1 MLTKTLMLFLL
12 NIILLAGVHEGHAN
26 HRRFDSDQYNIARPM
41 TLDTRNRK
49 RTGKGA
55 SDIIRGIFNKRR
67 EKMIPPVI
75 DDKIKPPPYY
85 YLDPPRFSNRDRSRL
100 A

>member
-12 NIILLAGVHEGHAN
+12 NIILLAGVHKGHAN

-55 SDIIRGIFNKRR
+55 SDIIRGILNK
-67 EKMIPPVI
+67 I
-75 DDKIKPPPYY
+75 
-85 YLDPPRFSNRDRSRL
+85 L
-100 A
+100 

>member
-1 MLTKTLMLFLL
+1 MPFLL
-12 NIILLAGVHEGHAN
+12 NIILLAGVHIGSAN
-26 HRRFDSDQYNIARPM
+26 QQTFDSDQYITARPM

-55 SDIIRGIFNKRR
+55 SDIIRGILNKRR

-75 DDKIKPPPYY
+75 EDKIKPPPYY
-85 YLDPPRFSNRDRSRL
+85 YLDPPRFSHRDRSRL